1 MTALYVRISNVLGAQ
16 PLRRQTAF
24 KVRRRK
30 ETSKSI
36 YLAICKCC
44 HKQYVGRAWRQFNIR
59 FNLHRS
65 QIKKKKQYCELFQ
78 HVLTRRLNLATDFEI
93 VIIEQLKQNS
103 NLTEEKQKAV
113 LKHRETFW
121 QRKLQTLVW
130 NGLNKREG

>member
-1 MTALYVRISNVLGAQ
+1 MTALHVRMSNALGAQ
-16 PLRRQTAF
+16 SLRRQAAF
-24 KVRRRK
+24 KVRRPK
-30 ETSKSI
+30 ETSELT

-65 QIKKKKQYCELFQ
+65 QIKKKETQFCKLFE
-78 HVLTRRLNLATDFEI
+78 HVLTRRLNLSTDFKI
-93 VIIEQLKQNS
+93 AIIEQLKQNS

-113 LKHRETFW
+113 LKNREKFW

-130 NGLNKREG
+130 LE